1 MDGVS
6 ANISCRHTI
15 IELIMVEANDVV
27 ANRRQVKGDKA
38 NKESQPATVM
48 ITVSK

>member
-15 IELIMVEANDVV
+15 IKMYMLEANDAV
-27 ANRRQVKGDKA
+27 ANHRQIKYTKA
-38 NKESQPATVM
+38 NKESQPATVT

>member
-15 IELIMVEANDVV
+15 IKMFMVEANDVV
-27 ANRRQVKGDKA
+27 ADCRQIEDTGA
-38 NKESQPATVM
+38 NKESEPATVT
-48 ITVSK
+48 ITAGE